1 LWGRGSFEDPHQRA
15 APINRDATLAVIL
28 RSPDQIGTTKNPG
41 SGRNEEDSPAEFTLS
56 VLKKMLRCAQHDSEE
71 PQDDSKGT
79 QGVSAALAASQ
90 YRGTL
95 MPLRKNAGL

>member
-1 LWGRGSFEDPHQRA
+1 MRHP
-15 APINRDATLAVIL
+15 
-28 RSPDQIGTTKNPG
+28 
-41 SGRNEEDSPAEFTLS
+41 RNENDPSAEFTLS

-71 PQDDSKGT
+71 PQDDSEKT

-95 MPLRKNAGL
+95 VPLHDNAGL